1 MLIYL
6 DTHVVAWL
14 YSDLT
19 DKLTD
24 LAKTLINDNEVY
36 ISAIVRLELQYL
48 YEIKRIT
55 DEPDVIISNLSEEIG
70 LKICN
75 KNFNDI
81 ICVTLTITWTRDPFD
96 RIITANALLNLKGR
110 RYQLKRRF
118 YKLHSIN
125 TFFIIITFT
134 GI

>member
-1 MLIYL
+1 LIYL
-6 DTHVVAWL
+6 DTHVVVWL
-14 YSDLT
+14 YSGLI

-24 LAKTLINDNEVY
+24 IAKTLINDNEVY

-55 DEPDVIISNLSEEIG
+55 DEPDVIIADLSEQIG

-81 ICVTLTITWTRDPFD
+81 ISISLTITWTRDPFD
-96 RIITANALLNLKGR
+96 RIITANALLNNNILLSKDQNILNN
-110 RYQLKRRF
+110 YLYAKW
-118 YKLHSIN
+118 YD
-125 TFFIIITFT
+125 
-134 GI
+134 

>member
-1 MLIYL
+1 LIYL
-6 DTHVVAWL
+6 DTHIVVWL
-14 YSDLT
+14 YSGLT

-24 LAKTLINDNEVY
+24 IAKTLINDNEVY

-55 DEPDVIISNLSEEIG
+55 DEPDVIIANLSEQIG

-81 ICVTLTITWTRDPFD
+81 ISISLTITWTRDPFD
-96 RIITANALLNLKGR
+96 RIITANALLNNNILLSKDHNILNN
-110 RYQLKRRF
+110 Y
-118 YKLHSIN
+118 
-125 TFFIIITFT
+125 TFAKWYD
-134 GI
+134 

>member
-1 MLIYL
+1 MIYL

-14 YSDLT
+14 YSGLT

-24 LAKTLINDNEVY
+24 IAKTLINDNEVY

-48 YEIKRIT
+48 YEIKRIK
-55 DEPDVIISNLSEEIG
+55 DEPDVIISHLSNRIG

-81 ICVTLTITWTRDPFD
+81 ISITLTITWTRDPFD
-96 RIITANALLNLKGR
+96 RIITANALLNNNILLSKDQNILNN
-110 RYQLKRRF
+110 YLYAKW
-118 YKLHSIN
+118 YN
-125 TFFIIITFT
+125 
-134 GI
+134 

>member
-1 MLIYL
+1 MIYL

-14 YSDLT
+14 YSGLT

-24 LAKTLINDNEVY
+24 IAKTLINDSEVY

-48 YEIKRIT
+48 YEIKRIK
-55 DEPDVIISNLSEEIG
+55 DEPDMIISNLSDQIG

-81 ICVTLTITWTRDPFD
+81 ISITLTITWTRDPFD
-96 RIITANALLNLKGR
+96 RIITGNALLNNNILLSKDQNILNN
-110 RYQLKRRF
+110 YLYAKW
-118 YKLHSIN
+118 YD
-125 TFFIIITFT
+125 
-134 GI
+134 

>member
-1 MLIYL
+1 MIYL

-14 YSDLT
+14 HSGLT

-96 RIITANALLNLKGR
+96 RIITANALLNNNILLSKDQNILNNYLYAR
-110 RYQLKRRF
+110 WY
-118 YKLHSIN
+118 S
-125 TFFIIITFT
+125 
-134 GI
+134 

>member
-1 MLIYL
+1 MIYL

-14 YSDLT
+14 YSGLT
-19 DKLTD
+19 DKLST
-24 LAKTLINDNEVY
+24 LAKSLINDNEIY

-55 DEPDVIISNLSEEIG
+55 DEPDAIIADLSEQIG

-81 ICVTLTITWTRDPFD
+81 ISITLTMNWTRDPFD
-96 RIITANALLNLKGR
+96 RIITANAQINNNILLSKDQNILNNYIYAKW
-110 RYQLKRRF
+110 
-118 YKLHSIN
+118 
-125 TFFIIITFT
+125 
-134 GI
+134 

>member
-6 DTHVVAWL
+6 DTHVVVWL
-14 YSDLT
+14 YSGLT

-24 LAKTLINDNEVY
+24 LAKTLINENEVY

-55 DEPDVIISNLSEEIG
+55 DEPDVIISNLCEEIG

-81 ICVTLTITWTRDPFD
+81 ISVTLTITWTRDPFD
-96 RIITANALLNLKGR
+96 RIITANALLNNNILLSKDQNILNNYLYAR
-110 RYQLKRRF
+110 WY
-118 YKLHSIN
+118 S
-125 TFFIIITFT
+125 
-134 GI
+134 

>member
-6 DTHVVAWL
+6 DTHVVVWL
-14 YSDLT
+14 YSGLT

-24 LAKTLINDNEVY
+24 LAKSLINDNEVY

-55 DEPDVIISNLSEEIG
+55 DEPDVIISNLSKEIG

-81 ICVTLTITWTRDPFD
+81 ISVALTITWTRDPFD
-96 RIITANALLNLKGR
+96 RIRLKAG
-110 RYQLKRRF
+110 
-118 YKLHSIN
+118 
-125 TFFIIITFT
+125 
-134 GI
+134 